1 MQKSKIAYPILSRK
15 NSIKTTYLILFFY
28 LLHFSSCTY
37 YLGPNK
43 WEKTF
48 PKEANI
54 FPTQNYNTLKN
65 AINPVDFLGSELADF
80 SNKNYIIYSDKF
92 KDTILDV
99 RVVFAN
105 LLLGKNIEQIN
116 ADIQKFKAWG
126 TTGTSSILNK
136 KGDYDFSEIQWIN
149 IVYYF
154 KDKPEILHPATARH
168 IINHLI
174 IDNGFKPKIKAPKT
188 LGIIRETENHI
199 LMKETSRYLKN
210 QWIFTLQNHDEKYD
224 NSKNGMDDFLIHHL
238 QEMLKTGFF
247 EFNANPY
254 ISYTIEALLILREHT
269 DNTEIKNL
277 CTKILDAEN
286 WQYVLGSFNMKKY
299 SPFRRRMSR
308 VSITNLTGDRHG
320 ALMKIEWAKY
330 HKIPLSEAQLSCC
343 FDKALVLAT
352 SSYILP
358 AQTESFLFNKPN
370 AYYAKIGHG
379 LKSSPEIYYGTPN
392 FLLSA
397 GGLRFGKKSQI
408 VPRPTTLFLN
418 DNVKEINDCFYIAG
432 KGVLNQWNNTGV
444 YQNFAVGNQPVN
456 IPTQYT
462 IYEKIGNWNIYKTK
476 EENPVFVC
484 VYNSKN
490 FGVIYVSQNENYKTI
505 LKQNSILNKKK
516 DEFLL
521 ENNQRVSYN
530 LSNKKKWII
539 TQINDTKTDKY
550 FKNWKRFDVKFYKT
564 NSTY

>member
-1 MQKSKIAYPILSRK
+1 ML
-15 NSIKTTYLILFFY
+15 LFY

-54 FPTQNYNTLKN
+54 FPNKNDNTLKN
-65 AINPVDFLGSELADF
+65 TINPVSFLGDELKTF
-80 SNKNYIIYSDKF
+80 SNKNHIVYSDKF

-105 LLLGKNIEQIN
+105 LLLGKNIDQIN
-116 ADIQKFKAWG
+116 TDIQKYTAWG

-154 KDKPEILHPATARH
+154 KEKPEILYPTTAQH
-168 IINHLI
+168 IINFLI
-174 IDNGFKPKIKAPKT
+174 IDNGFKPKLKAPKT

-199 LMKETSRYLKN
+199 LMKEASRHLKN
-210 QWIFTLQNHDEKYD
+210 QWIFTFQNQNEKYD
-224 NSKNGMDDFLIHHL
+224 NSKNGMDDFLISHL

-269 DNTEIKNL
+269 NNTEIKKL
-277 CTKILDAEN
+277 CTQILDAEN
-286 WQYVLGSFNMKKY
+286 WQYALGSFNMKKY

-308 VSITNLTGDRHG
+308 VSITNLDGDRHG

-343 FDKALVLAT
+343 FDKTLVLAT

-358 AQTESFLFNKPN
+358 AQTASFLFNKPN

-379 LKSSPEIYYGTPN
+379 LKSSPEIYFGTPK

-418 DNVKEINDCFYIAG
+418 DNANEINDCFHIVG
-432 KGVLNQWNNTGV
+432 KGVLNRWNNTGV

-456 IPTQYT
+456 IPTQYPV
-462 IYEKIGNWNIYKTK
+462 YEKIGNWDVYKTE

-484 VYNSKN
+484 VYSSIN
-490 FGVIYVSQNENYKTI
+490 FGVIYVSQNQNYKNI
-505 LKQNSILNKKK
+505 LKQNSVLNTKK
-516 DEFLL
+516 DKFLFT
-521 ENNQRVSYN
+521 NNYSISYN
-530 LSNKKKWII
+530 LSNKKKWVISK
-539 TQINDTKTDKY
+539 INDTKTERR
-550 FKNWKRFDVKFYKT
+550 FKKWKRFDVNFFEL
-564 NSTY
+564 NNATY